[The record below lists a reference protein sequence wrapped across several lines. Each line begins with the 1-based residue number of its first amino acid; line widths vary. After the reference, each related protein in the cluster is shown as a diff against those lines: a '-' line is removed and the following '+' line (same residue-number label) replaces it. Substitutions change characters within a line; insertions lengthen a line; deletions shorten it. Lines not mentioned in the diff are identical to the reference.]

1 LNGCYDPLVALR
13 QAGTPW
19 INGAGDGNRTHAG
32 SSSKAIKCGV
42 SSSIDGWVRLACEF
56 SRYEGQR
63 RATRDNSFV
72 CYRIPVVDSLLT
84 VTNVSFP
91 EPSASRGT
99 MQLWHHIE
107 CRLWS
112 MTSSNSLLTFN
123 VGFALL
129 FLLGGHPPA
138 VAESTGEI
146 ITAAPHMCVVIAP
159 GEMRPEFGCFRIG
172 IAKDLKLKRATIYW
186 HLYSFRNRADADIA
200 KTRSGIVVEEDGRV
214 WLSEFGS
221 RNRRLRGGHRIA
233 VVGPLK
239 LLPAES
245 YTFSPNSLGWL
256 QVHCCPT
263 CCKWLRIAAGF

>member
-1 LNGCYDPLVALR
+1 
-13 QAGTPW
+13 
-19 INGAGDGNRTHAG
+19 
-32 SSSKAIKCGV
+32 
-42 SSSIDGWVRLACEF
+42 
-56 SRYEGQR
+56 
-63 RATRDNSFV
+63 
-72 CYRIPVVDSLLT
+72 
-84 VTNVSFP
+84 
-91 EPSASRGT
+91 

-245 YTFSPNSLGWL
+245 YTAEIAYSVMQPDDRSRVHTHSGPEAWYVLSGAQCLKTPSGTRSARAGATMSVTPNLPMELSATGAKVARSLTLVIHDSTQEFGTASTWK
-256 QVHCCPT
+256 PT
-263 CCKWLRIAAGF
+263 DACHP